1 MPSQQSRA
9 ALIRG
14 AFRGSSMAGA
24 TRPASPSVQ
33 ILKTSLSH
41 AAVTRKQF
49 VQATGLSYEYVSRIF
64 NSKVKFPTVRET
76 LERFAEVAQIDPMM
90 FDEYRQ
96 LVAILPD
103 STRKVWARMQE
114 LGLIRQDFASKV
126 DISRTYMYEILRG
139 DVPFPRNPEV
149 IEKIAA
155 ALQLP
160 PETFGEYLAPVI
172 DWAERNPQAIEHV
185 FLNMLV
191 SKMLV
196 ARGYMKAA
204 DTSAAQLSD
213 SLLTMFPPEER
224 LDPFVPK
231 VYAAMGRRKMDL
243 RTLAIE
249 AGVEEDSL
257 RLLLCGQVVPD
268 EVAHVCKAVKSRLK
282 IR

>member
-1 MPSQQSRA
+1 MPYHR
-9 ALIRG
+9 
-14 AFRGSSMAGA
+14 
-24 TRPASPSVQ
+24 TRPLTRLPIRSSDHPSSTRPRSPSVDL
-33 ILKTSLSH
+33 LKRSLEIAGVS
-41 AAVTRKQF
+41 RKQF

-90 FDEYRQ
+90 FPEYQQ
-96 LVAILPD
+96 LVSVLPE
-103 STRKVWARMQE
+103 STRKLWSRMQE
-114 LGLIRQDFASKV
+114 LGYTRQEFASKV

-155 ALQLP
+155 ALEVP
-160 PETFGEYLAPVI
+160 PEVFGEYLAPVV

-196 ARGYMKAA
+196 ARGHLRAE
-204 DTSAAQLSD
+204 DTSASSLSD
-213 SLLTMFPPEER
+213 ELLAIFPPDDR
-224 LDPFVPK
+224 YDPMMKKIF
-231 VYAAMGRRKMDL
+231 AAMGKRRLDV
-243 RTLAIE
+243 RRLAAE
-249 AGVEEDSL
+249 ADVDERDL
-257 RLLLCGQVVPD
+257 RLLLMGQIEPEELQDVMRAIRQV
-268 EVAHVCKAVKSRLK
+268 LK

>member
-1 MPSQQSRA
+1 MPAQPPRSLMRVSY
-9 ALIRG
+9 RG
-14 AFRGSSMAGA
+14 MGAVAA
-24 TRPASPSVQ
+24 TRPPSPSVNV
-33 ILKTSLSH
+33 LKTSLSQ
-41 AAVTRKQF
+41 AGVTRKQF
-49 VQATGLSYEYVSRIF
+49 VQSTGLSYEYVSRIF

-90 FDEYRQ
+90 FEEYRQ

-114 LGLIRQDFASKV
+114 LGLGRQEFASKV

-149 IEKIAA
+149 IEKVAT

-185 FLNMLV
+185 FLNMLI

-196 ARGYMKAA
+196 ARGYLKAS
-204 DTSAAQLSD
+204 DTSASQLSD
-213 SLLTMFPPEER
+213 SLLEIFPPEER

-231 VYAAMGRRKMDL
+231 VYAAMGKRKLDL
-243 RTLAIE
+243 RRLA
-249 AGVEEDSL
+249 ADADLEEDRV

-268 EVAHVCKAVKSRLK
+268 ELPDVVKALKSKLR